1 MSENNETEKEMNI
14 LTKAASRLKDTVS
27 AAALEVKNL
36 FSADFLSGFLISS
49 FKEAVSQL
57 REIERITNQIKKADR
72 SFTKTDLAGFK
83 TKALETAARYGTS
96 PTDYLNDILEASR
109 AGYKNADQIAELS
122 TALQIAADI
131 SSEAALNIITTA
143 DSAWSLGG
151 SVTELTKILNGL
163 LGTAATGAVNMEQLA
178 ESFSLA
184 SERASGFGVS
194 SDRTAAATGTL
205 ITAAGMDAEEAAD
218 ALASIIS
225 VINGSYQNCLS
236 TGSNTADSFAAAC
249 SRLGVSLSETK
260 NGITSMRDPI
270 QIVNELA
277 DACSRLS
284 SSDPA
289 RISLADAFDTADAS
303 GTASATFNALADNSE
318 SYRTMLA
325 GYSDSGADI
334 ISEAEKQVTSLD
346 GALGRLSA
354 TWTATVENINDS
366 GAATAFINT
375 ANGLLASIN
384 GITKALGPLGTLGL
398 GAGLA
403 SGIMNT
409 GKRRA
414 SARIS

>member
-1 MSENNETEKEMNI
+1 MSENNQTEKEMNI
-14 LTKAASRLKDTVS
+14 LAKAALRLKDTVS
-27 AAALEVKNL
+27 AATLAIKKL

-49 FKEAVSQL
+49 FKSAVSEL
-57 REIERITNQIKKADR
+57 REAERLITRIGKADR
-72 SFTKTDLAGFK
+72 ALSKTDLAGLK
-83 TKALETAARYGTS
+83 TKALETSARYGVK
-96 PTDYLNDILEASR
+96 PANYLNNVLEASH

-131 SSEAALNIITTA
+131 SSDAALNIITTA

-184 SERASGFGVS
+184 SKRASGFGAS

-205 ITAAGMDAEEAAD
+205 ITAAGMSAEEAAD
-218 ALASIIS
+218 ALSSLIS
-225 VINGSYQNCLS
+225 VISGSYQNCLS

-249 SRLGVSLSETK
+249 LRLGVSLSETK

-303 GTASATFNALADNSE
+303 GTASSTFNTLADNSE

-346 GALGRLSA
+346 GALNRLSA

-409 GKRRA
+409 GKCRA

>member
-72 SFTKTDLAGFK
+72 SLTKTDLAGFK

-131 SSEAALNIITTA
+131 SSDAALNIITTA

-163 LGTAATGAVNMEQLA
+163 LGIASTGAVNMEQLA

-184 SERASGFGVS
+184 SENAARFGINSVQ
-194 SDRTAAATGTL
+194 TAASTGTL
-205 ITAAGMDAEEAAD
+205 MSAAGMDAEEAAD
-218 ALASIIS
+218 ALSSLIS
-225 VINGSYQNCLS
+225 VISGSYQNCLS
-236 TGSNTADSFAAAC
+236 TGSDTADSFVAAC
-249 SRLGVSLSETK
+249 LRLGVSLSETR

-277 DACSRLS
+277 DACSKLS
-284 SSDPA
+284 SSDLA
-289 RISLADAFDTADAS
+289 RISLVDAFDTADAS
-303 GTASATFNALADNSE
+303 GTASATFNVLADNSK

-334 ISEAEKQVTSLD
+334 IRQAEKQVTSLD

-366 GAATAFINT
+366 DAATAFINT
-375 ANGLLASIN
+375 ANGLLAAIN
-384 GITKALGPLGTLGL
+384 GITSGLKPLVTLGL

-409 GKRRA
+409 GKHRA